1 MPWMERNGLPDDQ
14 VWAVREDAGVVPIDP
29 SLAQPGA
36 ERAEHRLEALYRGHQ
51 RRLRGLAASVMLD
64 WSQADEVVHD
74 AFAGLAG
81 RVDEVDNPEGYLQ
94 RSVINIA
101 LQIVKRRGRALP
113 ARPIEP
119 PSIPEID
126 EMWTLVSGLP
136 ARQRAVLVLRFWED
150 LTQDQIA
157 DVLDMPVGT
166 VKSALHRALRA
177 LKSELEAKEDR

>member
-1 MPWMERNGLPDDQ
+1 M
-14 VWAVREDAGVVPIDP
+14 RENADVVPIDP
-29 SLAQPGA
+29 LLAQPPSDRT
-36 ERAEHRLEALYRGHQ
+36 EILLEDLYRRHQ

-74 AFAGLAG
+74 AFAGLAD

-94 RSVINIA
+94 RSVINNA
-101 LQIVKRRGRALP
+101 LQIVKRRGRTLP

-126 EMWTLVSGLP
+126 EMWSLVSGLP

-157 DVLDMPVGT
+157 DVLDIPVGT

-177 LKSELEAKEDR
+177 LKSELEAKEER